1 MYAKGKTKR
10 VMHALRGALLLLGLS
25 VFVQPQA
32 QERYPARP
40 IRIIIGFPP
49 GTTGD
54 VIARVLSPRLNERL
68 GQPIVIEN
76 RPGAGS
82 SLAAEAV
89 AHAPADGY
97 TLLLSTIANA
107 INPSLY
113 SGLSF
118 DFSRDLA
125 PVVLLA
131 EVPALLVAHPSLPAG
146 NPAELV
152 TLARSKP
159 GEIAYASSGT
169 GTVTHLYGE
178 LFNLATGV
186 KLTHV
191 PYKGSSQAITDL
203 LAGRIALL
211 FSPAS
216 TVIPHV
222 KAGTLKALGVI
233 GQRRIAALPMVPTF
247 AEGGIA
253 GFEAGLWFGLNAPA
267 GTPRAVV
274 DRLNSELARALEQ
287 AEVKAQLAG
296 QGIEVAPGSSGQFAA
311 LIAAE
316 TDKWARVVKGAGLKA
331 E

>member
-1 MYAKGKTKR
+1 MGGGLKGR
-10 VMHALRGALLLLGLS
+10 WRGALCLMMACVVGAGS
-25 VFVQPQA
+25 AGA
-32 QERYPARP
+32 QERYPAKPVRVL
-40 IRIIIGFPP
+40 IGFPP

-54 VIARVLSPRLNERL
+54 VIARVMAPRLGEAL
-68 GQPIVIEN
+68 GQQIVIDN

-82 SLAAEAV
+82 SIAAEAV
-89 AHAPADGY
+89 ARAAPDGY
-97 TLLLSTIANA
+97 TVLLSTIANS
-107 INPSLY
+107 INPALY

-118 DFSRDLA
+118 DFSKDLP
-125 PVVLLA
+125 PVILLA
-131 EVPALLVAHPSLPAG
+131 EVPALLVAHPGVAAQSVR
-146 NPAELV
+146 ELAA
-152 TLARSKP
+152 LAKGKP

-178 LFNLATGV
+178 LFNLSAGV
-186 KLTHV
+186 KLNHI

-222 KAGTLKALGVI
+222 KATTLRPLGVI
-233 GQRRIAALPMVPTF
+233 GQRRIAVLPAVPTF
-247 AEGGIA
+247 AEQGVG
-253 GFEAGLWFGLNAPA
+253 GFEAGLWFGLNVPA

-274 DRLNSELARALEQ
+274 ERLNQETARAL
-287 AEVKAQLAG
+287 ALPEVRAQLAG
-296 QGIEVAPGSSGQFAA
+296 QGIESGPGSSEQFAA

-316 TDKWARVVKGAGLKA
+316 TEKWSRVVRSAGVKG